1 MNQAASWLD
10 ALVNLRHKEF
20 MTTPTLSVGGSVA
33 SYANCLILAP
43 MVRGGTLPT
52 RLLALAH
59 GADLVYSEEL
69 IDLKMVRNT

>member
-1 MNQAASWLD
+1 MVENTCG
-10 ALVNLRHKEF
+10 NFGCGGR
-20 MTTPTLSVGGSVA
+20 VG
-33 SYANCLILAP
+33 SYANSLILAP

-69 IDLKMVRNT
+69 IDLKMVRV